1 MDNISAIRAFKR
13 IEPLDNSVFNEVA
26 EPTDDKTKAFG
37 ALLDS
42 AIEMIN
48 ETNAY
53 TDAAEEAEMSYALGI
68 NTNTHDLQ
76 VAQMKATISLQY
88 TVAVRNAVMDA
99 YKEIM
104 QISF

>member
-1 MDNISAIRAFKR
+1 MDNLSAITSFKN
-13 IEPLDNSVFNEVA
+13 IKPYEGSVFNPIA
-26 EPTDDKTKAFG
+26 ETDDKAETFG

-48 ETNAY
+48 ETNEF
-53 TDAAEEAEMSYALGI
+53 TDKAEEAEMSYALGI

-104 QISF
+104 QIQF